1 MGFSVQLKAWTSSK
15 DGTVPYKLRKHYH
28 LMEV

>member
-1 MGFSVQLKAWTSSK
+1 LKAWTSSK